1 MDFGKYHTNRG
12 GNQELGCVHSARRAT
27 VGISWSACCP
37 SQHCC
42 CVFTLASR
50 SRPRLPSGVL
60 AAGARLPLAVG
71 SRKREREGEI
81 ESDRGGCAL
90 AIGTFGPRQRVGY
103 GARRAWSRPRC
114 EHVMAHGCVR
124 DSIRLFIQL
133 FSFKK
138 YCLLCYN
145 NIEMAM

>member
-1 MDFGKYHTNRG
+1 MASTIPIVEEIRNWDASIPLVEPPWGCLDLPVAPPSTAAACLRWPHGRG
-12 GNQELGCVHSARRAT
+12 SRRRACLLEF
-27 VGISWSACCP
+27 WSP
-37 SQHCC
+37 
-42 CVFTLASR
+42 
-50 SRPRLPSGVL
+50 
-60 AAGARLPLAVG
+60 ARLPPAVG

-124 DSIRLFIQL
+124 DSITLFIQL